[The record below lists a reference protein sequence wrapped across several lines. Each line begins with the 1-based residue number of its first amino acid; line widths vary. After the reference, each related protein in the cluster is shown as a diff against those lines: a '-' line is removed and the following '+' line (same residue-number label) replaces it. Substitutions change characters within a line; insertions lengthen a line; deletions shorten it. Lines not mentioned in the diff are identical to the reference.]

1 MMEMVLSLEWAVV
14 ERVMVLMVIEGMMVV
29 VKVAVG

>member
-1 MMEMVLSLEWAVV
+1 MVLSLEWAVV